1 MNYVP
6 ISNETFLIRLLFDVR
21 PLSEIIIRRF
31 NAGRERKRERKRE
44 RERERERTERQ
55 WIGGS

>member
-1 MNYVP
+1 MNYVL
-6 ISNETFLIRLLFDVR
+6 ISNETFFIRFFSDVH

-31 NAGRERKRERKRE
+31 NAGRERKRER
-44 RERERERTERQ
+44 ERTERQ

>member
-6 ISNETFLIRLLFDVR
+6 ISNETFFIRLLFDVR

-31 NAGRERKRERKRE
+31 NASRERK
-44 RERERERTERQ
+44 RERERTERQ